1 MIVLRLCHITYLF
14 IRYNCFFLLYS
25 SLKLSTSKTRS
36 TRLVKFLEYGGPIF
50 IKLGQVLSTRVDMF
64 NDVFLEELQ
73 KLRDQA
79 KPINSVI
86 IDNIL
91 FQELH
96 LKVQDV
102 FQEIEET
109 PVASASIAQIHKGVL
124 KNGKTVALKII
135 KPNTARIFKQDIAIL
150 KILFWLIEVL
160 TKRGRISKPTRII
173 DYLEKSIKMEL
184 DLSYEAAAI
193 DEFRD
198 NFKEDPDVYVPK
210 VYWSYVSKN
219 ILVEEWIDGFK
230 ITDISQIQ
238 NNNLSLESITK
249 KITKVFFVQTLQ
261 YGFFHG
267 DIHPGNVFVLKTGQI
282 ALVDFGIMGRLDE
295 KNQDYLTNLFIAFLN
310 KDYYKAAKIHFDAGW
325 ISNKYTIE
333 DFSLACRSIVEK
345 ILYLPQEEIMLGDLL
360 HQLFVISG
368 DFAMEIQENLLLLQK
383 NLLYLEHIGRKLSP
397 KNNMWI
403 VSKSIIEENISNRY
417 GLEYYIKKLYMEPLN
432 EFKLLKESLFTYNCS
447 LVKLLHKQ
455 SLYMKINLML
465 MFFVLCLMCIFI
477 IGSY

>member
-1 MIVLRLCHITYLF
+1 MIILRLCHIIYLF

-25 SLKLSTSKTRS
+25 SLKFSTSKARS
-36 TRLVKFLEYGGPIF
+36 KRLLQFLEHGGPIF

-73 KLRDQA
+73 TLRDQA
-79 KPINSVI
+79 KPVNSLV

-91 FQELH
+91 WQELH
-96 LKVQDV
+96 LRVQDV
-102 FQEIEET
+102 FQEVAET
-109 PVASASIAQIHKGVL
+109 PVASASIAQIHKGIL
-124 KNGKTVALKII
+124 KNGQAVALKII
-135 KPNTARIFKQDIAIL
+135 KPNTAKIFKQDIGIL
-150 KILFWLIEVL
+150 KILFWFIEVL

-173 DYLEKSIKMEL
+173 SYLEKSIKMEL
-184 DLSYEAAAI
+184 DLRYEAAAV

-198 NFKEDPDVYVPK
+198 NFKDEPDVYIPK

-230 ITDISQIQ
+230 ITDVAQIQ
-238 NNNLSLESITK
+238 NHNLSLEDITK
-249 KITKVFFVQTLQ
+249 KVTKIFFIQTLEH
-261 YGFFHG
+261 GFFHG

-282 ALVDFGIMGRLDE
+282 ALVDFGIMGRLND
-295 KNQDYLTNLFIAFLN
+295 KNQDYLTNLFRAFLN

-325 ISNKYTIE
+325 ISNKYSVE

-397 KNNMWI
+397 RNNMW
-403 VSKSIIEENISNRY
+403 VLSKGVIEKNISKKY
-417 GLEYYIKKLYMEPLN
+417 SLEYYMKKLYAEPLQ
-432 EFKLLKESLFTYNCS
+432 EFTLLKESLYNYNYS
-447 LVKLLHKQ
+447 LIKLLHHQ
-455 SLYMKINLML
+455 RFCSKINLIL
-465 MFFVLCLMCIFI
+465 MFFVLCLICFLIR
-477 IGSY
+477 GTY

>member
-1 MIVLRLCHITYLF
+1 MILLRLSYIAYLF

-25 SLKLSTSKTRS
+25 SLKFSTSKARS
-36 TRLVKFLEYGGPIF
+36 QRLVKFLEHGGPIF

-91 FQELH
+91 FNELH
-96 LKVQDV
+96 YRIQDI
-102 FQEIEET
+102 FQEIAET

-124 KNGKTVALKII
+124 ISGETVALKII
-135 KPNTARIFKQDIAIL
+135 KPNTAKIFKQDIAIL

-173 DYLEKSIKMEL
+173 NYLEKSIKMEL
-184 DLSYEAAAI
+184 DLCYEAAAI

-198 NFKEDPDVYVPK
+198 NFKEDPDVYIPK

-219 ILVEEWIDGFK
+219 ILVEEWIDGLK
-230 ITDISQIQ
+230 ITDIAQIQ
-238 NNNLSLESITK
+238 NNKLSLESITK
-249 KITKVFFVQTLQ
+249 KITKIFFIQTLQ

-267 DIHPGNVFVLKTGQI
+267 DIHPGNVFVVKTGQI
-282 ALVDFGIMGRLDE
+282 ALVDFGIMGRLDA

-325 ISNKYTIE
+325 ISNRYSVE

-345 ILYLPQEEIMLGDLL
+345 ILYLPQEDIMLGDLL

-397 KNNMWI
+397 KNNMW
-403 VSKSIIEENISNRY
+403 VLSKGVIEENIAKKY
-417 GLEYYIKKLYMEPLN
+417 GLEYCIKKLYTEPLQ
-432 EFKLLKESLFTYNCS
+432 EFKLLKESLYTYNTS
-447 LVKLLHKQ
+447 LVKLLSQQ
-455 SLYMKINLML
+455 SFYSKINLML